1 MKQWMKKA
9 AAVLLGGVLAAGL
22 LSGCSRTII
31 EHQFHTEYV
40 GGGTGT
46 GSTGG
51 TTVVDF
57 SESFRK
63 LEQLLNDHGVILIA
77 TAPVWQLSPL
87 RDSAGN
93 LNNTTIQ
100 TEDLADFVGDRNG
113 KIILYEKFADSDE
126 ELEAYPY
133 SEYIKTWDNYL
144 EMLYEA
150 FSGLTGD
157 QWVDLWMNGGR
168 IYIGT
173 CRVTQDT
180 SSGGS
185 YLPRPPYYVEITIA
199 KKL

>member
-40 GGGTGT
+40 GDGAGGSGTG
-46 GSTGG
+46 GTGG

-63 LEQLLNDHGVILIA
+63 LEQLLNDNGIVLIA

-100 TEDLADFVGDRNG
+100 TEDLADFVEDRNG
-113 KIILYEKFADSDE
+113 KIILYEKFADTDE

-157 QWVDLWMNGGR
+157 QWRKLWSYR

-185 YLPRPPYYVEITIA
+185 YLPRPPYYVEITIT
-199 KKL
+199 KM